1 MRITLFLYPLF
12 FLLITW
18 QSLYA
23 LVMVPDHIHPLVSR
37 AQDSSSSDENKSSP
51 QITQFQ
57 MGTAYSF
64 AHLMGGYGH
73 IPPHLLHAISL
84 VESGISNGKTTS
96 PWPWTINVEGK
107 GYTFKSKQEAIHA
120 VQHFRNL
127 GRESI
132 DVGLMQINLKHHP
145 HAFQSLE
152 QAFDPTTNIAYAA
165 RFLTEL
171 FFKHRSWHEAV
182 KHYHSGNPILG
193 SGYLERVLK
202 ACSKVK
208 GGGFSSSLTS
218 PPYSLPMN
226 ISQPHQ
232 QIPQAPQMIEAKIET
247 ANEKEMPVSVRIAPL
262 GIPHDQG
269 KKGVSA
275 IQDPGDQEV
284 GPAPGAIQATGR
296 IFPIAVNHQR
306 AASNP
311 QPKKRVKTP
320 SRATQKVRVI
330 PLAASTING
339 VMPLN

>member
-1 MRITLFLYPLF
+1 
-12 FLLITW
+12 
-18 QSLYA
+18 
-23 LVMVPDHIHPLVSR
+23 MVPDHIHPPVVR
-37 AQDSSSSDENKSSP
+37 AEDSSSNAENRPSP
-51 QITQFQ
+51 SPASLLQ
-57 MGTAYSF
+57 MGPATSF

-120 VQHFRNL
+120 VQHFRKL

-152 QAFDPTTNIAYAA
+152 QAFDPAANIAYAA

-208 GGGFSSSLTS
+208 GGGFSSTLTS
-218 PPYSLPMN
+218 PYSLPMN
-226 ISQPHQ
+226 ISQPQHQ
-232 QIPQAPQMIEAKIET
+232 MPQTPQMIDAKIET
-247 ANEKEMPVSVRIAPL
+247 ANEKEMPISVRMVPL
-262 GIPHDQG
+262 GDAQG
-269 KKGVSA
+269 ENRQADTQSKIG
-275 IQDPGDQEV
+275 QDIADREI

-296 IFPIAVNHQR
+296 IFPITVNHQR